1 MKKFSKK
8 RFIISIIVADFL
20 IIFIY
25 SAAVA
30 IFAYTQNQQYNHS
43 FGNNMSAYAQKLKN
57 SDPDAID
64 SLVNGNSDKLYE
76 SLFDPSICVAL
87 YTKREDDTA
96 QYVTAD
102 DFLSKK
108 ENNTKLSTSLDKVED
123 EKIGGFDYKT
133 YAFRYEGNKYIKLF
147 MRYDEVLAASFAR
160 SGVIFVVIV
169 CICTALIS
177 TACIV
182 LLATPAL
189 NNFVKQKE
197 FINDVSHEIRTPLT
211 VIRGNLEQIMTA
223 PTRTVLDVSENLEAC
238 ISEVEH
244 ITTLSQNLLSIISD
258 NRVKVVKEKGFTL
271 NESMTSVLDIYSE
284 IISGENKTLIAN
296 IAQVESVC
304 DLDKMKQLLII
315 LLDNA
320 IKYTRPNDKIKVT
333 LRQLKKG
340 FELSVADTGIG
351 IARGD
356 EEKIFERFFRGDN
369 AQELQGTGLGL
380 SIAKT
385 IVDNHGGKIVATRNI
400 PSGLIVTA
408 TFGEE

>member
-1 MKKFSKK
+1 
-8 RFIISIIVADFL
+8 
-20 IIFIY
+20 
-25 SAAVA
+25 
-30 IFAYTQNQQYNHS
+30 
-43 FGNNMSAYAQKLKN
+43 
-57 SDPDAID
+57 
-64 SLVNGNSDKLYE
+64 
-76 SLFDPSICVAL
+76 
-87 YTKREDDTA
+87 
-96 QYVTAD
+96 
-102 DFLSKK
+102 
-108 ENNTKLSTSLDKVED
+108 
-123 EKIGGFDYKT
+123 
-133 YAFRYEGNKYIKLF
+133 
-147 MRYDEVLAASFAR
+147 
-160 SGVIFVVIV
+160 
-169 CICTALIS
+169 
-177 TACIV
+177 
-182 LLATPAL
+182 
-189 NNFVKQKE
+189 
-197 FINDVSHEIRTPLT
+197 
-211 VIRGNLEQIMTA
+211 
-223 PTRTVLDVSENLEAC
+223 
-238 ISEVEH
+238 
-244 ITTLSQNLLSIISD
+244 IISD